1 MRKIDSLREAIFAAL
16 PELKRDPDR
25 LRIWIDRGSAK
36 STLTEGEGMTLAF
49 RLNVLVV
56 EMASDIAVLGL
67 AIFRWLRTNQP
78 ELMVPGPGNG
88 FDFDADILDNGIADV
103 LLQLQLD
110 QAIVASERPDGVVDL
125 KYEAE
130 PAPLFDA
137 DIAGILT
144 TPPLPD
150 LTVEEDMPPWDP

>member
-36 STLTEGEGMTLAF
+36 STQTEDQGLVFVF

-56 EMASDIAVLGL
+56 EMASDIAILGL
-67 AIFRWLRTNQP
+67 AVFRWMRANQP
-78 ELMVPGPGNG
+78 ELMVPGAEG
-88 FDFDADILDNGIADV
+88 FDFDADVLDNGIADV

-110 QAIVASERPDGVVDL
+110 QVVSARRRPDGGFDL
-125 KYEAE
+125 QYQEE
-130 PAPLFDA
+130 PDPLLEGAIMSA
-137 DIAGILT
+137 DP
-144 TPPLPD
+144 PPL
-150 LTVEEDMPPWDP
+150 LTGHTVEEDLPPWDV